1 MKVLYII
8 DGLGRGGAEQVL
20 ITLLPE
26 LRRQG
31 LNVSVAVRN
40 GCMDLASELERRGI
54 SIHVLKHRHRWNLL
68 GMARE
73 LSEIV
78 DRERVNLVHAH
89 LYFSAVSTALMRVM
103 RMQNVPTCVTFHN
116 LAYGGANKQG
126 IKLTFRRLLAR
137 FLYRSGIE
145 GFFAVSQAVARHYM
159 IKLSLPRVSVIPNPV
174 DLSIIRNMTIGG
186 TQRNGRIVLP
196 GRIVKEKGHI
206 DFLEALAQLG
216 SKGLSPEVII
226 AGDGPLRAQIENRAR
241 QLGLFE
247 QIDFTGPLS
256 HDEMLRVISKASIVV
271 VPSRFEG
278 FGLTALEA
286 MALGRAVV
294 SSDAGGL
301 PEVVGDAG
309 ILFPASDAKALAE
322 ALAELISDPARQAE
336 FGKKAAERARLFDLP
351 TVATQQIAA
360 YQDLMQLYER
370 KA

>member
-8 DGLGRGGAEQVL
+8 DSLGRGGAEQVL

-40 GCMDLASELERRGI
+40 GRMDLASEFEQLGI
-54 SIHVLKHRHRWNLL
+54 AVHVLKYRHRWNLL

-73 LSEIV
+73 LSKIV

-137 FLYRSGIE
+137 FLYRFGIE

-174 DLSIIRNMTIGG
+174 DLSIIRNMTIEG

-216 SKGLSPEVII
+216 RKGLSPEVIV

-241 QLGLFE
+241 QL
-247 QIDFTGPLS
+247 
-256 HDEMLRVISKASIVV
+256 
-271 VPSRFEG
+271 
-278 FGLTALEA
+278 
-286 MALGRAVV
+286 
-294 SSDAGGL
+294 
-301 PEVVGDAG
+301 
-309 ILFPASDAKALAE
+309 
-322 ALAELISDPARQAE
+322 
-336 FGKKAAERARLFDLP
+336 
-351 TVATQQIAA
+351 
-360 YQDLMQLYER
+360 
-370 KA
+370 